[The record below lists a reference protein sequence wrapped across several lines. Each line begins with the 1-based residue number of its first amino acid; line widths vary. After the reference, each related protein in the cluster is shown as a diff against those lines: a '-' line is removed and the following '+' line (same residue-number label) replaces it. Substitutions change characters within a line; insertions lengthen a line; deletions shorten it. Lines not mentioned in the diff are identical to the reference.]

1 MQHKCT
7 YFHVVDGVRVC
18 VQCGQPAH
26 SEGVIEDKM
35 VEQQENK
42 QIWPP
47 ESKRIGKVVKKQ
59 TGKRR

>member
-18 VQCGQPAH
+18 AQCGQPAH

-35 VEQQENK
+35 VEPQENK

-47 ESKRIGKVVKKQ
+47 ESKRITRVANKAQ
-59 TGKRR
+59 KRR